1 MLPFFMA
8 QYFWRPLGQN
18 DKIMPATK
26 HSPRT
31 IKAKKTASVAK
42 RQPAIAKP
50 GQFVVRKN
58 IRLKAEPAVV
68 WDALTN
74 PEKTK
79 QYFFNCEVHSDWKA
93 GSPIVWK
100 GRIFLFKKIELK
112 GTIVRIQPERML
124 RYTLK
129 NEQDKTN
136 PKSFST
142 VTEELVYQNGI
153 TTLSISDDV
162 GTGPG
167 AEARYNK
174 SLKGWDS
181 VLKGLKKLVEEKQ

>member
-1 MLPFFMA
+1 
-8 QYFWRPLGQN
+8 
-18 DKIMPATK
+18 MPATK
-26 HSPRT
+26 HSART
-31 IKAKKTASVAK
+31 VKPKKTSTAAK
-42 RQPAIAKP
+42 REPDLAKP
-50 GQFVVRKN
+50 GQFVVRKSV
-58 IRLKAEPAVV
+58 RLNAEPAVV

-74 PEKTK
+74 PDKTK

-100 GRIFLFKKIELK
+100 GRIFLIKKIELK

-129 NEQDKTN
+129 NEQDKAN

-142 VTEELVYQNGI
+142 VTEELSFQNGV

-162 GTGPG
+162 GAGPG
-167 AEARYNK
+167 AKERYER
-174 SLKGWDS
+174 SVRGWDS
-181 VLKGLKKLVEEKQ
+181 VLKGLKKLVEQK

>member
-1 MLPFFMA
+1 
-8 QYFWRPLGQN
+8 
-18 DKIMPATK
+18 MPTTK
-26 HSPRT
+26 HSTRIVT
-31 IKAKKTASVAK
+31 AKKTSTVAK
-42 RQPAIAKP
+42 RQPTIAKP
-50 GQFVVRKN
+50 GQFVVRKSVPLN
-58 IRLKAEPAVV
+58 AEPSVV

-79 QYFFNCEVHSDWKA
+79 QYFFNCEVHSDWKV

-100 GRIFLFKKIELK
+100 GRIFLIKKIELK
-112 GTIVRIQPERML
+112 GTIIRIQPERLL

-136 PKSFST
+136 PKSVST
-142 VTEELVYQNGI
+142 VTEELTFQNGI

-167 AEARYNK
+167 AESRYNK

-181 VLKGLKKLVEEKQ
+181 VLKGLKKLVEQKS

>member
-1 MLPFFMA
+1 M
-8 QYFWRPLGQN
+8 N
-18 DKIMPATK
+18 
-26 HSPRT
+26 
-31 IKAKKTASVAK
+31 
-42 RQPAIAKP
+42 
-50 GQFVVRKN
+50 
-58 IRLKAEPAVV
+58 AEPAVV

-79 QYFFNCEVHSDWKA
+79 KYFFNCEVHSDWKV

-100 GRIFLFKKIELK
+100 GRIFLIKKIELK
-112 GTIVRIQPERML
+112 GTIVRVQPERLL

-142 VTEELVYQNGI
+142 VTEELSFQSGV

-162 GTGPG
+162 GTGRG
-167 AEARYNK
+167 AEARYSK
-174 SLKGWDS
+174 SVKGWDS
-181 VLKGLKKLVEEKQ
+181 VLKGLKKLVEQQS